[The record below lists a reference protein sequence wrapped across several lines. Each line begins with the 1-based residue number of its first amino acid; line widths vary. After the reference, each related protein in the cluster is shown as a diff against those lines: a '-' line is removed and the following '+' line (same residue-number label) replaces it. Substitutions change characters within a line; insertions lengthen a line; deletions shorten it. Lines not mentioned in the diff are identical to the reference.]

1 MRVQW
6 YWLSPRAGWLRL
18 LIAAS
23 ILAVAVGIQPTVW
36 KPVGTLLLLLASW
49 VLIGRYLV
57 AVARGLL
64 SKDYA
69 AALTVAALA
78 SVTLLVLLSFGRP
91 LTGASAL
98 LVGSWF
104 LWSIRPMQ
112 RMDAKNEAR
121 WIAASRE
128 AVAKMESREV
138 FAKSPWSRPA
148 QLECQLG
155 SAVMSSSQVPALRLS
170 GEGSLIEVL
179 PDTLVIGSGRF
190 RRSRSFAV
198 NKLALRYG
206 YGPIDFGTLPV
217 TGARKRFRH
226 ETADGRADKR
236 YKNNP
241 SYFEK
246 SAWFCQIGE
255 REAGRVLEIVCDDLE
270 AIKSLALLLSKE
282 CGIPL
287 VAEPDAVNG
296 GPVLASEP
304 TTISNGRER
313 AASGLTGGEARREL
327 ENLIGLVPVKQQI
340 HSLISFAQVNAARAE
355 AGLPAQ
361 PLNLHSMF
369 VGNPGTGKTT
379 VARLLG
385 AIYAD
390 IGVLKSGHLVE
401 VDRSDLVG
409 GYVGQTAL
417 KTKAVIEEA
426 LGGVLFI
433 DEAYALYRSG
443 STNDYG
449 REAIEVLLK
458 AMEDHR
464 EQLCVI
470 FAGYPAE
477 MEQFLSMN
485 PGLASRISATVP
497 FPDYSLAELEAIFI
511 RLIESGGFELTER
524 ARERVRS
531 AIELTMVAG
540 NRAFG
545 NARGVRQLFETVLK
559 RHSVRVMEDG
569 KIDEH
574 ELTRIEPEDLVDA

>member
-1 MRVQW
+1 VRVQW
-6 YWLSPRAGWLRL
+6 YCLSPQAVWLRL

-23 ILAVAVGIQPTVW
+23 LLTIAVVIQPTVW
-36 KPVGTLLLLLASW
+36 KPVDTLVLLLASW
-49 VLIGRYLV
+49 VLFGRYLV
-57 AVARGLL
+57 AVVQELL
-64 SKDYA
+64 SEDYV

-78 SVTLLVLLSFGRP
+78 SVTLLVLFSSGRP
-91 LTGASAL
+91 LAGICAL
-98 LVGSWF
+98 LVASWF
-104 LWSIRPMQ
+104 IWSIRPIQ
-112 RMDAKNEAR
+112 RIDTKNEGR

-128 AVAKMESREV
+128 AVAKMESQEV
-138 FAKSPWSRPA
+138 FAISLWSGPA
-148 QLECQLG
+148 PLECQLS

-170 GEGSLIEVL
+170 GEGILIEVL

-206 YGPIDFGTLPV
+206 YGPVNFGALPV
-217 TGARKRFRH
+217 TGGRKRFRH
-226 ETADGRADKR
+226 EAADGRADKR

-246 SAWFCQIGE
+246 SAWVCQIGE
-255 REAGRVLEIVCDDLE
+255 RGAGRVLEIVCDDLDV
-270 AIKSLALLLSKE
+270 IKALVRLLHKE
-282 CGIPL
+282 CRIPL
-287 VAEPDAVNG
+287 VGEPDAVNG
-296 GPVLASEP
+296 GPVPASES
-304 TTISNGRER
+304 TAISNGRER
-313 AASGLTGGEARREL
+313 AASGLTGDEARREL
-327 ENLIGLVPVKQQI
+327 ENLIGLAPVKQQI
-340 HSLISFAQVNAARAE
+340 HSLISFAQVNAARGE

-426 LGGVLFI
+426 LGGVLFV

-443 STNDYG
+443 SASDYG

-470 FAGYPAE
+470 FAGYPVE

-485 PGLASRISATVP
+485 PGLASRISTTVP
-497 FPDYSLAELEAIFI
+497 FPDYSLAELEAIFS
-511 RLIESGGFELTER
+511 RLVENGGFELTER
-524 ARERVRS
+524 AREKVRS

-545 NARGVRQLFETVLK
+545 NARSVRQLFETVLK

-569 KIDEH
+569 RIDEY